1 VHLIE
6 PLEYLPFIYLMSRAE
21 LILSDSGGV
30 QEEAPSLGTRVI
42 VMRDVTER
50 AEGMETGLVRLAGSN
65 QDRILQ
71 FATEALTGAWPTQ
84 RMGHDIYGDG
94 RASERVVEAILARRK
109 S

>member
-1 VHLIE
+1 
-6 PLEYLPFIYLMSRAE
+6 
-21 LILSDSGGV
+21 
-30 QEEAPSLGTRVI
+30 
-42 VMRDVTER
+42 MRDVTER

-84 RMGHDIYGDG
+84 PTGHDVYGDG